1 MESAMSTVM
10 IEAREKV
17 AILRLN
23 HKTTNAI
30 GSQLIED
37 CQKAL
42 DQIKKNFRA
51 MVLAGNSK
59 FFCIGIDLPELI
71 ALNRKDMQDYWYRFN
86 QLTLDLFTLPLPT
99 VSALCGHAIGGGCI
113 LALTGDFRWATSG
126 RKQIGLNELNLG
138 VPVPYLTDLILRQVV
153 GDRVA
158 TGMIYQGGTMPLTDA
173 KDTGLIDEFCDPEIV
188 EDDAVQK
195 ADTLGALQGPA
206 FSAVKATRVEAI
218 RQRYEKHHQ
227 HMNNVFL
234 DCWFSEPVQQKLAE
248 AARKF

>member
-1 MESAMSTVM
+1 MSTVT
-10 IEAREKV
+10 IEACDKV
-17 AILRLN
+17 AVLRLN
-23 HKTTNAI
+23 HQTTNAI
-30 GSQLIED
+30 NSRLIDD
-37 CQKAL
+37 CRNAIGRIQ
-42 DQIKKNFRA
+42 NEFRA
-51 MVLAGNSK
+51 MVLAGNAK

-71 ALNRKDMQDYWYRFN
+71 QLDRKDMQDYWYRFN

-113 LALTGDFRWATSG
+113 LSLTSDFRWATSA

-138 VPVPYLTDLILRQVV
+138 VPVPYLTDLILRQIV

-158 TGMIYQGGTMPLTDA
+158 TDMIYQGSIMPLTDA
-173 KDTGLIDEFCDPEIV
+173 KDTGLIDEICDPETV
-188 EDDAVQK
+188 EDNAVQK
-195 ADTLGALQGPA
+195 ANILAAFQGPA

-218 RQRYEKHHQ
+218 RLRYEQHHQ
-227 HMNNVFL
+227 QMNDVFL